1 MEHVNLLSSVIHTAN
16 VANAKKPEDYQEN
29 GLLYCGSCH
38 TPKQC
43 RKNILG
49 KDMVV
54 GMMCDCAQQKYDQER
69 KARKQQE
76 ESDRIMRLQS
86 AGIKSQKFRDAK
98 FTVDDGRHPEQMD
111 KLRKYAEKWED
122 MQSGNYGLL
131 LYGDTETG
139 KSYGAACIANKLIEQ
154 FVPVCMI
161 NLSTVLNNLEGSRGG
176 EKNTYIE
183 NLMQYPLLI
192 LDDFG
197 IERQTEW
204 ALEQIFNVIDARYR
218 SKKPL
223 IITTNLSMVELNSPK
238 SLAHKRIYRRIK
250 EMCQPLNFGSDGRRT
265 DIAKEK
271 MKALADL
278 LGGD

>member
-1 MEHVNLLSSVIHTAN
+1 MFTSVIHAAN

-49 KDMVV
+49 KDMVL
-54 GMMCDCAQQKYDQER
+54 GMMCVCAEQKYEQEK

-86 AGIKSQKFRDAK
+86 AGIKSQRFRDAS
-98 FTVDDGRHPEQMD
+98 FDVDDRRKPDQMD
-111 KLRKYAEKWED
+111 MLRKYAEEWED
-122 MQSGNYGLL
+122 MQRDNRGLM

-139 KSYGAACIANKLIEQ
+139 KSYGAACIANKLIES

-161 NLSTVLNNLEGSRGG
+161 NLSSVINEL
-176 EKNTYIE
+176 EKNDVDKNAYID

-197 IERQTEW
+197 AERQTESVM
-204 ALEQIFNVIDARYR
+204 QRVFDVIDARYR
-218 SKKPL
+218 SEKPL

-238 SLAHKRIYRRIK
+238 TLEHKRIYRRIK
-250 EMCQPLNFGSDGRRT
+250 SMCLPLNFGNDDRSA
-265 DIAKEK
+265 DIVKEK
-271 MKALADL
+271 IKAASKL
-278 LGGD
+278 LRGDNNRA

>member
-1 MEHVNLLSSVIHTAN
+1 MEPVNLLSSVIRTAN
-16 VANAKKPEDYQEN
+16 VANAKQPEDYQEN

-49 KDMVV
+49 RDMVV
-54 GMMCDCAQQKYDQER
+54 GCMCACAQQKYDQES
-69 KARKQQE
+69 KSRKQQE

-86 AGIKSQKFRDAK
+86 AGIKSQRFRDAS
-98 FTVDDGRHPEQMD
+98 FAVDDRRSPDQMD
-111 KLRKYAEKWED
+111 MLRKYAEEWED

-139 KSYGAACIANKLIEQ
+139 KSYGAACVANKLIER

-161 NLSTVLNNLEGSRGG
+161 NLSSVLNELDRNGVD
-176 EKNTYIE
+176 KNTYIE

-197 IERQTEW
+197 TERQTGY
-204 ALEQIFNVIDARYR
+204 AMEQVFNVIDARYR

-223 IITTNLSMVELNSPK
+223 IITTNLSWAELDSPK

-250 EMCQPLNFGSDGRRT
+250 EMCQPLNFGSNDRIA
-265 DIAKEK
+265 DIANGK
-271 MKALADL
+271 MKALAEL
-278 LGGD
+278 LRGD

>member
-1 MEHVNLLSSVIHTAN
+1 MFSSVIHAAN

-29 GLLYCGSCH
+29 GLLYCGNCH

-54 GMMCDCAQQKYDQER
+54 GMMCVCAQQKYEKER
-69 KARKQQE
+69 KARKRQE

-86 AGIKSQKFRDAK
+86 AGIKSQRFRDAS
-98 FTVDDGRHPEQMD
+98 FAVDDRRSPDQMD
-111 KLRKYAEKWED
+111 MLRKYAEEWED

-139 KSYGAACIANKLIEQ
+139 KSYGAACVANKLIER

-161 NLSTVLNNLEGSRGG
+161 NLSSVLNELDRNGVD
-176 EKNTYIE
+176 KNTYIE

-197 IERQTEW
+197 TERQTGY
-204 ALEQIFNVIDARYR
+204 AMEQVFNVIDARYR

-223 IITTNLSMVELNSPK
+223 IITTNLSWAELDSPK

-250 EMCQPLNFGSDGRRT
+250 EMCQPLNFGSNDRIA
-265 DIAKEK
+265 DIANGK
-271 MKALADL
+271 MKALAEL
-278 LGGD
+278 LRGD

>member
-1 MEHVNLLSSVIHTAN
+1 MEPVNLLSSVIHTAN

-54 GMMCDCAQQKYDQER
+54 GMMCVCAQQKYEQER

-86 AGIKSQKFRDAK
+86 AGIKSQRFCDAS
-98 FTVDDGRHPEQMD
+98 FAVDDRRSPDQMD
-111 KLRKYAEKWED
+111 MLRKYAEEWED

-139 KSYGAACIANKLIEQ
+139 KSYGAACVANKLIER

-161 NLSTVLNNLEGSRGG
+161 NLPSVLNELDRNGVD
-176 EKNTYIE
+176 KNAYIE

-197 IERQTEW
+197 TERQTGY
-204 ALEQIFNVIDARYR
+204 AMQQVFNVIDARYR

-223 IITTNLSMVELNSPK
+223 IITTNLSWAELDSPK
-238 SLAHKRIYRRIK
+238 SLEHKRIYRRIK
-250 EMCQPLNFGSDGRRT
+250 EMCQPLNFGSNDRIA
-265 DIAKEK
+265 DIANGK
-271 MKALADL
+271 MKALAEL
-278 LGGD
+278 LRGD

>member
-1 MEHVNLLSSVIHTAN
+1 MEPVNFLSSVIRTAN
-16 VANAKKPEDYQEN
+16 VANAKQPEDYQEN

-49 KDMVV
+49 RDMVV
-54 GMMCDCAQQKYDQER
+54 GCMCSCAQQKYDQES
-69 KARKQQE
+69 KSRKQQE

-86 AGIKSQKFRDAK
+86 AGIKSQRFRDAS
-98 FTVDDGRHPEQMD
+98 FNVDDRRKPVQMD
-111 KLRKYAEKWED
+111 KLCKYAEEWED
-122 MQSGNYGLL
+122 MQCDNHGLL

-139 KSYGAACIANKLIEQ
+139 KSYGAACIANKLIER

-161 NLSTVLNNLEGSRGG
+161 NLTSVLNELD
-176 EKNTYIE
+176 KNGVDKNAYID

-197 IERQTEW
+197 AERQTEYVM
-204 ALEQIFNVIDARYR
+204 QQVFDVIDARYR

-238 SLAHKRIYRRIK
+238 SLAQKRIYRRIK
-250 EMCQPLNFGSDGRRT
+250 EMCVPLNFGSNDQIA
-265 DIAKEK
+265 DIATEK
-271 MKALADL
+271 MKAVSKL
-278 LGGD
+278 LRGD

>member
-1 MEHVNLLSSVIHTAN
+1 MFSSVIHAAN

-29 GLLYCGSCH
+29 GLLHCGSCH

-49 KDMVV
+49 RDMVV
-54 GMMCDCAQQKYDQER
+54 GCMCACAQQKYDQES

-86 AGIKSQKFRDAK
+86 AGIKSQKFHDAS
-98 FTVDDGRHPEQMD
+98 FAADDGRHSEQMGI
-111 KLRKYAEKWED
+111 LRQYAEKWED
-122 MQSGNYGLL
+122 MQHGNLGLL
-131 LYGDTETG
+131 LYGDTGTG
-139 KSYGAACIANKLIEQ
+139 KSYGAACVANKLIEQ

-161 NLSTVLNNLEGSRGG
+161 NLSSVLNELEKKSVD
-176 EKNTYIE
+176 KNTYIE

-197 IERQTEW
+197 MERQTEY

-223 IITTNLSMVELNSPK
+223 IITTNLSMVELNAPN
-238 SLAHKRIYRRIK
+238 SLAHKRIYGRIN
-250 EMCQPLNFGSDGRRT
+250 EMCQPVNFGSDDRRS

-271 MKALADL
+271 MKAAKDL
-278 LGGD
+278 LRGD